1 MNDFKLKCVLSLA
14 FFIPDI
20 HSCSCCQSEVILGN
34 ISNVSYKI
42 ILSYAMAVGLLPS
55 ETNSLTREVV
65 SEKKEGSGHLLK
77 NDFFL
82 KVEIDQRCMGVVSA
96 WGISF
101 VRE

>member
-20 HSCSCCQSEVILGN
+20 HSCSCCQSEEIISGN

-77 NDFFL
+77 NEFFFKWKL
-82 KVEIDQRCMGVVSA
+82 IRDVWV
-96 WGISF
+96 
-101 VRE
+101 

>member
-20 HSCSCCQSEVILGN
+20 HSCSCCQSEEIILGN

-42 ILSYAMAVGLLPS
+42 ILSYAMALGLLPS
-55 ETNSLTREVV
+55 ETNSLPREVV

-77 NDFFL
+77 NEFFL
-82 KVEIDQRCMGVVSA
+82 K
-96 WGISF
+96 WKL
-101 VRE
+101 VRDVWA